1 MRSKLQ
7 QAGLVFTGLCA
18 GVLLSLN
25 FSANADKSALAPL
38 PVEELRN
45 LADVFNAIKQ
55 GYVEPVDD
63 KKLITHAISGMLSN
77 LDPHSAY
84 LDAEAFKEL
93 QVGTQGEFGGLGIE
107 VGSEDGFVK
116 VISPIEDTPAFR
128 AGIKAGDLIVK
139 LDDTSVKGMSL
150 NDAVK
155 RMRGKP
161 KTSIVLTIARKGEA
175 KPIVVTLVRE
185 VIKVQ
190 SVKSKVV
197 EPGYGYVRVVQ
208 FQEQTAASLVQHLDK
223 LVKQGEL
230 KGLVLDLRNDP
241 GGLLNGAV
249 GVSAAFLPPK
259 ALVVSTDGRTD
270 DARRKYLAVPE
281 DYLRGTHDDFIRNL
295 PASIKTVPMVVL
307 VNGGSASASE
317 IVAGALQDHKRAVV
331 MGTQSFGKG
340 SVQTI
345 LPLNSNAAIKLTT
358 ARYFTPSGRSIQ
370 AKGIVPDI
378 VVEETPNGNGSG
390 ARIREADLDRHLM
403 NDREKEAA
411 KEAPKPQAK
420 PATKPSKDKGGKED
434 GDDEPQQRLLRP
446 PGAYPARPGDV
457 RQPGHDAEVLRRH
470 HRLQQRD
477 GQTAAGRQGQR
488 DRYAQRLPAAT
499 EA

>member
-18 GVLLSLN
+18 GVLISLN
-25 FSANADKSALAPL
+25 FSANADKNSALAPL

-55 GYVEPVDD
+55 GYVEPVED

-107 VGSEDGFVK
+107 VGSEDGYVK

-128 AGIKAGDLIVK
+128 AGIKAGDLIIK
-139 LDDTSVKGMSL
+139 LDDVSVKGMSL

-155 RMRGKP
+155 KMRGKP
-161 KTSIVLTIARKGEA
+161 KTSIVLTIARKGET
-175 KPIVVTLVRE
+175 KPITVTLVRE

-190 SVKSKVV
+190 SVKSKIV

-208 FQEQTAASLVQHLDK
+208 FQEQTAASLVQHLEK
-223 LVKQGEL
+223 IVKQGDL

-241 GGLLNGAV
+241 GGLLHGAV

-259 ALVVSTDGRTD
+259 ALVVSTDGRTE
-270 DARRKYLAVPE
+270 DAKRKYLAVPE
-281 DYLRGTHDDFIRNL
+281 DYLRGVRDDYMRNV

-345 LPLNSNAAIKLTT
+345 IPLNSNSAIKLTT
-358 ARYFTPSGRSIQ
+358 ARYFTPNGRSIQ

-378 VVEETPNGNGSG
+378 LVEETPNGAS
-390 ARIREADLDRHLM
+390 RERLREADLERHLS
-403 NDREKEAA
+403 NGKEPEAPRGDAAPVAPRKDVPPKGKDREKD
-411 KEAPKPQAK
+411 
-420 PATKPSKDKGGKED
+420 KDKDKPKDEADESKPPFEIAGK
-434 GDDEPQQRLLRP
+434 DDYQLAQAVNLLK
-446 PGAYPARPGDV
+446 G
-457 RQPGHDAEVLRRH
+457 
-470 HRLQQRD
+470 LQILQNS
-477 GQTAAGRQGQR
+477 GK
-488 DRYAQRLPAAT
+488 
-499 EA
+499 

>member
-18 GVLLSLN
+18 GVLISLN
-25 FSANADKSALAPL
+25 FSANADKNAALAPL

-55 GYVEPVDD
+55 GYVEPVED

-107 VGSEDGFVK
+107 VGSEDGYVK

-128 AGIKAGDLIVK
+128 AGIKAGDLIIK

-155 RMRGKP
+155 KMRGKP

-175 KPIVVTLVRE
+175 KPITVTLVRE

-190 SVKSKVV
+190 SVKSKLV

-208 FQEQTAASLVQHLDK
+208 FQEQTAASLVQHLEK

-270 DARRKYLAVPE
+270 DAKRKYLAVPE
-281 DYLRGTHDDFIRNL
+281 DYLRGVRDDYIRNV

-345 LPLNSNAAIKLTT
+345 IPLNSNSAIKLTT
-358 ARYFTPSGRSIQ
+358 ARYFTPNGRSIQ

-378 VVEETPNGNGSG
+378 VVEESPNGAS
-390 ARIREADLDRHLM
+390 RERLREADLERHLS
-403 NDREKEAA
+403 NGKEPEAPRGEVVPAVPRKDAPPKGKEREKD
-411 KEAPKPQAK
+411 K
-420 PATKPSKDKGGKED
+420 SKDEADESKPPFEIAGKDDYQLAQAVNLLKGLQILQNSGK
-434 GDDEPQQRLLRP
+434 
-446 PGAYPARPGDV
+446 
-457 RQPGHDAEVLRRH
+457 
-470 HRLQQRD
+470 
-477 GQTAAGRQGQR
+477 
-488 DRYAQRLPAAT
+488 
-499 EA
+499 

>member
-7 QAGLVFTGLCA
+7 QAGLVFSGLCA
-18 GVLLSLN
+18 GILISLN
-25 FSANADKSALAPL
+25 FSANADKNSLPPL

-63 KKLITHAISGMLSN
+63 KKLITYAISGMLSN
-77 LDPHSAY
+77 LDPHSTY
-84 LDAEAFKEL
+84 LDPEAFKEL

-107 VGSEDGFVK
+107 VGSEDGYVK

-128 AGIKAGDLIVK
+128 AGIKAGDLIIK
-139 LDDTSVKGMSL
+139 LDDTPVKGMTL

-161 KTSIVLTIARKGEA
+161 KTSIVLTIIRKGEA
-175 KPIVVTLVRE
+175 KPLTVTLVRE
-185 VIKVQ
+185 IIKVQ
-190 SVKSKVV
+190 SVKSKLV

-208 FQEQTAASLVQHLDK
+208 FQEQTAASLVQHLDR

-230 KGLVLDLRNDP
+230 KGLILDLRNDP

-270 DARRKYLAVPE
+270 DSKRKFLAIPE
-281 DYLRGTHDDFIRNL
+281 DYQRGRGEDALRGL
-295 PASIKTVPMVVL
+295 PSNSRELPLIVL

-317 IVAGALQDHKRAVV
+317 IVAGALQDHKRAVIA
-331 MGTQSFGKG
+331 GTQTFGKG
-340 SVQTI
+340 SVQSV
-345 LPLNSNAAIKLTT
+345 LPLSANTAIKLTT

-370 AKGIVPDI
+370 AKGITPD
-378 VVEETPNGNGSG
+378 VVIEETPNGTQ
-390 ARIREADLDRHLM
+390 RTRFKEADLEHHLD
-403 NDREKEAA
+403 NGDAA
-411 KEAPKPQAK
+411 KDADKPKSGKSDKTDKPRAK
-420 PATKPSKDKGGKED
+420 GSVDTEDELMKPLEFASKDD
-434 GDDEPQQRLLRP
+434 YQLTQAMNLLKAWQIMKRN
-446 PGAYPARPGDV
+446 
-457 RQPGHDAEVLRRH
+457 
-470 HRLQQRD
+470 
-477 GQTAAGRQGQR
+477 
-488 DRYAQRLPAAT
+488 
-499 EA
+499 